1 MFLNL
6 RRKTPPRH
14 NVAGC
19 IFSLWKLATPRGRA
33 PTTQGAHTA
42 NVNNARAR
50 SHHAGSAH
58 RERAERHVARYL
70 AVPNRASLS
79 ARGGVLMLH
88 NRALGVFDPNTI
100 M

>member
-1 MFLNL
+1 MFLNV

-14 NVAGC
+14 YVAGC
-19 IFSLWKLATPRGRA
+19 IFSLCGHATPRGRT

-42 NVNNARAR
+42 NVNNARAS
-50 SHHAGSAH
+50 SHHAGNAH

-79 ARGGVLMLH
+79 ARGRALILH